1 MTLAVVAPTP
11 AVAIAGYGIL
21 GLGVATIV
29 PIALTLAGNTNG
41 VPPVWAVSRVTVI
54 GYAGLFG
61 SPPVIGL
68 LAEATSL
75 AAALIVP
82 AVLLALVAPL
92 SLVSRAPGY
101 PSSEIAS

>member
-1 MTLAVVAPTP
+1 MALAVVAPTP
-11 AVAIAGYGIL
+11 AVAIACYGIL

-29 PIALTLAGNTNG
+29 PIALTLAGTTNG

-54 GYAGLFG
+54 GYAALFG

-75 AAALIVP
+75 AAALVVP
-82 AVLLALVAPL
+82 AVLLALVALL
-92 SLVSRAPGY
+92 SLVRRAPGY